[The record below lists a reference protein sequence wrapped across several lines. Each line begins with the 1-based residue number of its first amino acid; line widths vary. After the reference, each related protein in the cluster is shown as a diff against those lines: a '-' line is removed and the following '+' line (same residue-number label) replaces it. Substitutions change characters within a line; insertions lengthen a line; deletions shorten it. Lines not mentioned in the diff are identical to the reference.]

1 MSYREYFNIDPEY
14 FPQVDK
20 KLIEEKP
27 DLWKN
32 SGRIPPLYN
41 CSRPWW
47 MFWNGSRSCLCG
59 WTVLTVPVNLMRYS
73 L

>member
-27 DLWKN
+27 DLWKTILAA
-32 SGRIPPLYN
+32 SHLCTTAQGHGGCFGTEAEAVYVGGR
-41 CSRPWW
+41 
-47 MFWNGSRSCLCG
+47 CL
-59 WTVLTVPVNLMRYS
+59 RYR
-73 L
+73 